1 MSKQDNIYNLAGQYN
16 SRLHISNFIE
26 PLIEPLKK
34 KYGVKVDELSIL
46 WDQVFEDQY
55 KDQVYPKK
63 ITTEY
68 RFINGAKKI
77 YRKLHLEVSGSSTIE
92 MQYRRNSIIERVNE
106 IYGQNF
112 ISDLVIKNK
121 PNKDNEI
128 NKNDID
134 VLKPHKIEDR
144 PIPINIIVI
153 VPDRLHLSLSQPKG
167 IAPSPINRAPKVH
180 NRIS

>member
-26 PLIEPLKK
+26 PLIKPLKK

-46 WDQVFEDQY
+46 WDQVFGSQY
-55 KDQVYPKK
+55 KDQLYPKK

-68 RFINGAKKI
+68 RFINGAKKV
-77 YRKLHLEVSGSSTIE
+77 YRKLHLEVSSSSAIE
-92 MQYRRNSIIERVNE
+92 MQYRRNSIIDRVNE

-121 PNKDNEI
+121 PDKNKI
-128 NKNDID
+128 NYDETGSNNITTKLQCQTSHEAQVEKSKTLEDALAKLGKNI
-134 VLKPHKIEDR
+134 KEKC
-144 PIPINIIVI
+144 NNG
-153 VPDRLHLSLSQPKG
+153 K
-167 IAPSPINRAPKVH
+167 K
-180 NRIS
+180 

>member
-1 MSKQDNIYNLAGQYN
+1 MSKQDNIYNLAGQCN

-26 PLIEPLKK
+26 PLINPLKK

-77 YRKLHLEVSGSSTIE
+77 YRKLHLEVLGSSTIE
-92 MQYRRNSIIERVNE
+92 MQYRRNSIIDRVNE

-121 PNKDNEI
+121 PEKNQINYKDRATNNITTQLPGLTSHEAQVEKSKTLEDALAKLGKNIMEKRKNE
-128 NKNDID
+128 K
-134 VLKPHKIEDR
+134 K
-144 PIPINIIVI
+144 
-153 VPDRLHLSLSQPKG
+153 
-167 IAPSPINRAPKVH
+167 
-180 NRIS
+180 

>member
-68 RFINGAKKI
+68 RFINGAKKL
-77 YRKLHLEVSGSSTIE
+77 YRKLHLEVSGSSAIE
-92 MQYRRNSIIERVNE
+92 MQYRRNSIIDRVNE

-121 PNKDNEI
+121 PEKNQINYKDRATNNITTQLPCLTSHEAQVEKSKTLEDALAKLGKNIMEKRKNE
-128 NKNDID
+128 K
-134 VLKPHKIEDR
+134 K
-144 PIPINIIVI
+144 
-153 VPDRLHLSLSQPKG
+153 
-167 IAPSPINRAPKVH
+167 
-180 NRIS
+180 

>member
-16 SRLHISNFIE
+16 STLHISNFIE

-55 KDQVYPKK
+55 KDQVHPKK
-63 ITTEY
+63 ISTEY

-77 YRKLHLEVSGSSTIE
+77 YRKLHLEVSGSSAIE
-92 MQYRRNSIIERVNE
+92 MQYRRNSIIDRVNE

-121 PNKDNEI
+121 PDKTKI
-128 NKNDID
+128 NYKNTASN
-134 VLKPHKIEDR
+134 
-144 PIPINIIVI
+144 NIISKLPCPASHEVQAEKSKTLEDALAKLGKNI
-153 VPDRLHLSLSQPKG
+153 KEKRK
-167 IAPSPINRAPKVH
+167 NERK
-180 NRIS
+180 

>member
-26 PLIEPLKK
+26 PLIKPLKK

-46 WDQVFEDQY
+46 WDQVFEDEY

-77 YRKLHLEVSGSSTIE
+77 YRKLHLEVSGSSAIE
-92 MQYRRNSIIERVNE
+92 MQYRQKSIIDRVNE

-121 PNKDNEI
+121 PDKNKIDYKDAASNNITFKLPCLAGHEAQAEKSKTLEDALEKLGKNIKEKRKNE
-128 NKNDID
+128 K
-134 VLKPHKIEDR
+134 K
-144 PIPINIIVI
+144 
-153 VPDRLHLSLSQPKG
+153 
-167 IAPSPINRAPKVH
+167 
-180 NRIS
+180 

>member
-1 MSKQDNIYNLAGQYN
+1 MSKQDNIYNLAGRYS

-26 PLIEPLKK
+26 PLIKPLKK

-46 WDQVFEDQY
+46 WDQVFGNEY
-55 KDQVYPKK
+55 KDQVDPKK

-77 YRKLHLEVSGSSTIE
+77 YRKLHLEVSGSSAIE
-92 MQYRRNSIIERVNE
+92 MQYNRNSIIARVNE

-121 PNKDNEI
+121 PIKNKINYENPASSGTNKQLPYLTIHEAQEEKSTSLEDALAKLGRNMKEKRKNEM
-128 NKNDID
+128 
-134 VLKPHKIEDR
+134 E
-144 PIPINIIVI
+144 
-153 VPDRLHLSLSQPKG
+153 
-167 IAPSPINRAPKVH
+167 
-180 NRIS
+180 

>member
-63 ITTEY
+63 ITNSDKEY
-68 RFINGAKKI
+68 IKFG
-77 YRKLHLEVSGSSTIE
+77 E
-92 MQYRRNSIIERVNE
+92 
-106 IYGQNF
+106 
-112 ISDLVIKNK
+112 KNK
-121 PNKDNEI
+121 FHKLIKFQKCQQKLNQI
-128 NKNDID
+128 NSAKLYWDKLILRKKL
-134 VLKPHKIEDR
+134 V
-144 PIPINIIVI
+144 
-153 VPDRLHLSLSQPKG
+153 
-167 IAPSPINRAPKVH
+167 
-180 NRIS
+180 

>member
-46 WDQVFEDQY
+46 WDQVFEDEY
-55 KDQVYPKK
+55 KDQVFPKK

-68 RFINGAKKI
+68 RFINGAKKL
-77 YRKLHLEVSGSSTIE
+77 YRKLHLEVSGSSAIE
-92 MQYRRNSIIERVNE
+92 MQYRRNSIIDRVNE

-121 PNKDNEI
+121 PEKNQINYKDRATNNITTQLPCLTSHEVEKSKTLEDALAKLGKNIMEKRKNE
-128 NKNDID
+128 K
-134 VLKPHKIEDR
+134 K
-144 PIPINIIVI
+144 
-153 VPDRLHLSLSQPKG
+153 
-167 IAPSPINRAPKVH
+167 
-180 NRIS
+180 

>member
-1 MSKQDNIYNLAGQYN
+1 MSKQDNIYNLARQYN

-46 WDQVFEDQY
+46 WDQVFQDEY

-68 RFINGAKKI
+68 RFINGAKKL
-77 YRKLHLEVSGSSTIE
+77 YRKLYLEVSGSSAVEI
-92 MQYRRNSIIERVNE
+92 QYRRNSIIDRVNE
-106 IYGQNF
+106 IFGQNF

-121 PNKDNEI
+121 PEKNKFNYKERATNNKTTQLPCLTSHVVQVEKSKTLEDALAKLGKNIKEKRKNE
-128 NKNDID
+128 K
-134 VLKPHKIEDR
+134 K
-144 PIPINIIVI
+144 
-153 VPDRLHLSLSQPKG
+153 
-167 IAPSPINRAPKVH
+167 
-180 NRIS
+180 

>member
-1 MSKQDNIYNLAGQYN
+1 MSKQDNIYNLGVQYN
-16 SRLHISNFIE
+16 SRLHISNFIK
-26 PLIEPLKK
+26 PLIEPLKE

-46 WDQVFEDQY
+46 WSQVFDDEY

-68 RFINGAKKI
+68 RFINGEKKI
-77 YRKLHLEVSGSSTIE
+77 YRKLHLEVSGSSAIE

-121 PNKDNEI
+121 PGKDKINYKDPASNNITTKLPRLTSHEAQVEKSKTLEDAIAKLGENIKEKRKNET
-128 NKNDID
+128 K
-134 VLKPHKIEDR
+134 
-144 PIPINIIVI
+144 
-153 VPDRLHLSLSQPKG
+153 
-167 IAPSPINRAPKVH
+167 
-180 NRIS
+180 

>member
-77 YRKLHLEVSGSSTIE
+77 YRRFS
-92 MQYRRNSIIERVNE
+92 
-106 IYGQNF
+106 F
-112 ISDLVIKNK
+112 ISNRLGYCWFKIK
-121 PNKDNEI
+121 
-128 NKNDID
+128 
-134 VLKPHKIEDR
+134 
-144 PIPINIIVI
+144 
-153 VPDRLHLSLSQPKG
+153 
-167 IAPSPINRAPKVH
+167 IASFDTSSFRSSSKTK
-180 NRIS
+180 

>member
-92 MQYRRNSIIERVNE
+92 MQYRRKSIIERVNE

-121 PNKDNEI
+121 PEKNQI
-128 NKNDID
+128 NYTSSI
-134 VLKPHKIEDR
+134 L
-144 PIPINIIVI
+144 
-153 VPDRLHLSLSQPKG
+153 LSFCKLFLSRFVDSIFFQKRNFC
-167 IAPSPINRAPKVH
+167 NRYRH
-180 NRIS
+180 Q

>member
-26 PLIEPLKK
+26 PLIKPLKK

-77 YRKLHLEVSGSSTIE
+77 HRKLHLEVSGSSAIE
-92 MQYRRNSIIERVNE
+92 MQYRRNSIIDRVNE

-121 PNKDNEI
+121 PDKNKINYEETASNNIATKLQCQTSHEAQVEKSKTLEDALAKLGRNIKEKRKNE
-128 NKNDID
+128 K
-134 VLKPHKIEDR
+134 K
-144 PIPINIIVI
+144 
-153 VPDRLHLSLSQPKG
+153 
-167 IAPSPINRAPKVH
+167 
-180 NRIS
+180 